1 MAELVANSHK
11 SAVPF
16 AVVPFAVVPFAVV
29 PFAVVPSP
37 SITAVLTAFA
47 ITTNPQLGSSDKVT
61 KHTFV
66 GSLGQS

>member
-1 MAELVANSHK
+1 MSVVMAELVANSHK
-11 SAVPF
+11 SA
-16 AVVPFAVVPFAVV
+16 VPFAVV